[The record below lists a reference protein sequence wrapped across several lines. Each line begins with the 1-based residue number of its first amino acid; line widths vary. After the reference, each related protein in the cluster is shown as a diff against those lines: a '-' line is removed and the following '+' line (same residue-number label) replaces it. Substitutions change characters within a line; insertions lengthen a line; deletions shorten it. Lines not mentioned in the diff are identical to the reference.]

1 MLHRSGITKLYF
13 DEFTSTLYSSS
24 FDNQI
29 LKYKIEEEDFD
40 RAVLDFVSLIGHEK
54 WVWDISH
61 TKNKEGKD
69 LIVTIDENGNV
80 LTWHKNQS
88 DLISKIKNLLA
99 ERNGF

>member
-1 MLHRSGITKLYF
+1 MLHRSGITKLHF
-13 DEFTSTLYSSS
+13 DELTSTLYSSS

-61 TKNKEGKD
+61 TKNTEGKD
-69 LIVTIDENGNV
+69 LIVTVDENGNV

-99 ERNGF
+99 ERKGF